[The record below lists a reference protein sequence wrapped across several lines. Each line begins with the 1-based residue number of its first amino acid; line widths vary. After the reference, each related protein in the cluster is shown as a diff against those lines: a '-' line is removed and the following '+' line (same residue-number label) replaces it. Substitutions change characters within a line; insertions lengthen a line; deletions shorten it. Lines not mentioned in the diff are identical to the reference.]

1 MKRRFERSTKNS
13 SSHSSEQV
21 IYRVGI
27 SLEVVCCCS
36 NLPKEKKNRDFKLMS
51 RALSQIGI
59 YPVGTLP
66 QVCSFRS
73 EAYWLALHCCLWLSS
88 PIGGIGDATERMISA
103 VFPTCWKLLSNG
115 NVWTGGMVGHNDN
128 ATTYLRPLS
137 PMIQPLRILKQPQNK
152 PQTLVRRMG

>member
-1 MKRRFERSTKNS
+1 MAGGEEFQLEWRSSKLFNARKDDEMILDTRVKRKFERFTNNS

-36 NLPKEKKNRDFKLMS
+36 NLPKEKKNRDFKLML

-59 YPVGTLP
+59 YLVGTLP

-73 EAYWLALHCCLWLSS
+73 EAY
-88 PIGGIGDATERMISA
+88 
-103 VFPTCWKLLSNG
+103 
-115 NVWTGGMVGHNDN
+115 
-128 ATTYLRPLS
+128 
-137 PMIQPLRILKQPQNK
+137 
-152 PQTLVRRMG
+152 